1 MSESGRLRAL
11 IDRARLSRELA
22 PFGRSD
28 ARKGIW
34 QLANTIIPY
43 VGLLALMV
51 VGRLQ
56 GWHWALTLLL
66 ALPAA
71 ALLIRIFIFFHDC
84 CHDSFFGSRAAN
96 RVTGWVTGIL
106 TFTPFDDWKQSHQR
120 HHTTAGDL
128 DNRGTGDV
136 WTMTVDEYLAASRRK
151 RLGYRLVRNPFFLLL
166 VVPFYLSLIAY
177 RIPRRGAGRAAAAS
191 VLLTDLALLAIAV
204 IASRTIG
211 LGNYLLV
218 QLPVI
223 VISWTSGVWLFYVQH
238 QFEGTHWSRH
248 EEWEPIE
255 AALAGSSYYKLPRVL
270 QWFTGNIGLH
280 HIHHLRPRI
289 PNYHLQACQDAVP
302 ALQLIRPLTLR
313 RSLRSVAMNLWD
325 EQQQKLVSFRAIRG
339 RPRRRSW
346 RTASPAR

>member
-1 MSESGRLRAL
+1 MSESRRLRAL
-11 IDRARLSRELA
+11 IDRARLSREIA

-28 ARKGIW
+28 ARKGAW
-34 QLANTIIPY
+34 QLVNTIVPY
-43 VGLLALMV
+43 LGLLSLMV
-51 VGRLQ
+51 YGRLH
-56 GWHWALTLLL
+56 GWHWAWTLLL
-66 ALPAA
+66 ALPTA
-71 ALLIRIFIFFHDC
+71 ALMIRIFIFFHDC
-84 CHDSFFGSRAAN
+84 CHDSFFGSRTAN
-96 RVTGWVTGIL
+96 RITGWVTGIL

-204 IASRTIG
+204 VASRTIG

-238 QFEGTHWSRH
+238 QFE
-248 EEWEPIE
+248 EAYWERGQQWDYAT
-255 AALAGSSYYKLPRVL
+255 AAITGSSHLRLPGWMN
-270 QWFTGNIGLH
+270 WFTGHIGLH
-280 HIHHLRPRI
+280 HVHHLGPKI
-289 PNYHLQACQDAVP
+289 PNYRLKRAHEENPIFTEAPV
-302 ALQLIRPLTLR
+302 LTFWTAW
-313 RSLRSVAMNLWD
+313 RSLRLTLWD
-325 EQQQKLVSFRAIRG
+325 EANKRMIGFRDL
-339 RPRRRSW
+339 RRMQRH
-346 RTASPAR
+346 AAPQAG